1 MPPIIA
7 SIVRWAARLT
17 ALLLALGFF
26 AIAIGEPWGP
36 LSDIHFREWVGMIF
50 LLVAILG
57 MLLAWKWEFPSAL
70 LSLFALAAF
79 VAVTH
84 MNRYGIILIAM
95 IPDFLFLLDWKLRR
109 LHSAGARAT

>member
-1 MPPIIA
+1 MFQMLN
-7 SIVRWAARLT
+7 SIVRWAARVT
-17 ALLLALGFF
+17 AILLAVGFF
-26 AIAIGEPWGP
+26 AFALGEPMGT
-36 LSDIHFREWVGMIF
+36 LRAIHFREWVGMV
-50 LLVAILG
+50 LLLGAIVA

-84 MNRYGIILIAM
+84 MNSYGVILIAI

-109 LHSAGARAT
+109 LHPM